1 MALRWYIVH
10 AYSNYEYKVKASLE
24 ERVEMMGLQEK
35 FGEILVPTEEV
46 VEMKEGTKRSTER
59 KFFPGYILIQMNLE
73 DDSWQLVQSTPR
85 VSGFVGGTRDKPLPI
100 SEEDVNN
107 IINRIEVG
115 EDAPAPKTI
124 YEPGEVIRVCDG
136 PFNDFNGVVENVDYE
151 RNMVK
156 VSVQILGRAT
166 PVELDF
172 MQIEK
177 T

>member
-1 MALRWYIVH
+1 MQH
-10 AYSNYEYKVKASLE
+10 
-24 ERVEMMGLQEK
+24 
-35 FGEILVPTEEV
+35 
-46 VEMKEGTKRSTER
+46 RS
-59 KFFPGYILIQMNLE
+59 
-73 DDSWQLVQSTPR
+73 S
-85 VSGFVGGTRDKPLPI
+85 LPI

-124 YEPGEVIRVCDG
+124 YEPGEVVRVCDG

-156 VSVQILGRAT
+156 VAVQILGRAT

>member
-1 MALRWYIVH
+1 M
-10 AYSNYEYKVKASLE
+10 
-24 ERVEMMGLQEK
+24 
-35 FGEILVPTEEV
+35 
-46 VEMKEGTKRSTER
+46 EGTKDR
-59 KFFPGYILIQMNLE
+59 
-73 DDSWQLVQSTPR
+73 
-85 VSGFVGGTRDKPLPI
+85 PLPI
-100 SEEDVNN
+100 SEDDVNN

-124 YEPGEVIRVCDG
+124 YEPGEVVRVCDG

-156 VSVQILGRAT
+156 VAVQILGRAT
-166 PVELDF
+166 PVDLEF